1 MNIALLEIYAG
12 GPNAG
17 LPNLAYGLFKHDLEK
32 RGHNCDILR
41 VSYNVAHST
50 EEAYRLY
57 KHILSENYDLIGL
70 NSFSALTWGKL
81 IKNVVTDCKIIVGGE
96 NSIMHMNEL
105 DNGKIDFICH
115 GAGRETMRMIA
126 DALENKIGFDEVPN
140 LIYKKNGKIVHSKVF
155 KKFDLKTETED
166 FWPDYDALYFGL
178 EPDNITKVSIIAE
191 FGCPYRRSVEQNPFF
206 KDVKFFFDFDLSKC
220 DEEVKKIIETHIED
234 VKKGCSFC
242 EISSDR
248 GYTPFNKKEK
258 VESLMQQIKNME
270 SIYGEDIIFE
280 LLSEAPLTFLEELVE
295 ELEREEIKA
304 KIALSSRIDHLLYN
318 KQRMENIAKKLNK
331 VVLIFGLFG
340 LENFSDKE
348 LMIYNKGITAK
359 QNIEGMEY
367 VNTLLKRYPKNIMCN
382 GHFTLI
388 PYNPWTTI
396 EDLKKNLAVFEKEE
410 FQKFISASPL
420 TRTLFI
426 PKDNALYFK
435 ALKDGVLD
443 DCLDISGGI
452 AWHFIDKRVEGV
464 YMNYYKKL
472 TPNTTIK
479 ERVGI
484 LKKELERFD

>member
-1 MNIALLEIYAG
+1 MKIALLEIYYG

-17 LPNLAYGLFKHDLEK
+17 LPNLAYGLFKHDLKK
-32 RGHNCDILR
+32 RGHECDILR
-41 VSYNVAHST
+41 VSYNVAYLPKES
-50 EEAYRLY
+50 YKLY
-57 KHILSENYDLIGL
+57 KHILSEGYDLIGL
-70 NSFSALTWGKL
+70 NSSSALTWGKL
-81 IKNVVTDCKIIVGGE
+81 IKNVVKDCKIIVGGE

-105 DNGKIDFICH
+105 YNGKIDFICP
-115 GAGRETMRMIA
+115 GAGRETMRKIA
-126 DALENKIGFDEVPN
+126 DALENKIELDEVPN
-140 LIYKKNGKIVHSKVF
+140 LIYKKNGMIVHSKIF
-155 KKFDLKTETED
+155 KGFDLKTETED

-178 EPDNITKVSIIAE
+178 EPDTITKVSIIAE

-220 DEEVKKIIETHIED
+220 DEAVKKIIETHIED
-234 VKKGCSFC
+234 MKKGCSFC

-248 GYTPFNKKEK
+248 GYTPFNKREK
-258 VESLMQQIKNME
+258 IESLMQQIKNME
-270 SIYGEDIIFE
+270 SIYGKDIIFE
-280 LLSEAPLTFLEELVE
+280 LLSEAPFTFLEELIE
-295 ELEREEIKA
+295 ELEKEGVRA

-331 VVLIFGLFG
+331 VILVFGLFG

-367 VNTLLKRYPKNIMCN
+367 INTLLKRYPKNIICN
-382 GHFTLI
+382 GHFSLI

-410 FQKFISASPL
+410 FQKFISESPL

-443 DCLDISGGI
+443 NSLDFSGGI
-452 AWHFIDKRVEGV
+452 AWHFIDKRVEEV
-464 YMNYYKKL
+464 YTNYCNRLK
-472 TPNTTIK
+472 PNTTIK
-479 ERVGI
+479 ERVEI
-484 LKKELERFD
+484 LRRELERFD